1 MATHG
6 LQPQKAPPG
15 KNKDPGQVNV
25 TQKKTSQGRLGDRL
39 ENTSRK
45 RPRKY
50 KETLEAQSRRED
62 HSAKD
67 ALPQAA
73 MGRAAR
79 DPASWPAQN
88 CRWPGVARRSHSL
101 KYRVLPRQ
109 RARMGVLQARNLV
122 TFPVPGPAVLRDTQE
137 RSLCA
142 QDATS
147 FRGTRGTM
155 GTGARGR
162 KRCHR
167 ACSLSGLKGA
177 TTRVRQAE
185 RPQPNGR
192 EDQSRVFKSETRP
205 QRPLLC
211 I

>member
-6 LQPQKAPPG
+6 LQPQKAAPG
-15 KNKDPGQVNV
+15 KNKDPGRVNV

-39 ENTSRK
+39 ENTCRK

-50 KETLEAQSRRED
+50 KKTLEAQSRRES

-67 ALPQAA
+67 APPQAA

-109 RARMGVLQARNLV
+109 RARTGVLQARNLV
-122 TFPVPGPAVLRDTQE
+122 TFPVPGPAVPRDTRE

-142 QDATS
+142 QGCHKLQGDHGD
-147 FRGTRGTM
+147 RRPGQETM
-155 GTGARGR
+155 PLRLQPQWPQR
-162 KRCHR
+162 SHD
-167 ACSLSGLKGA
+167 SGE
-177 TTRVRQAE
+177 T
-185 RPQPNGR
+185 GR
-192 EDQSRVFKSETRP
+192 EAPAQRQKRP
-205 QRPLLC
+205 EQGFQE
-211 I
+211 